1 MARRGK
7 KQRKAQLATLL
18 AVGEGPADKAF
29 INHLKDLYSKN
40 TGQRVTVE
48 AEDGG
53 SPATMIR
60 NVIRKHRH
68 ADYDRR
74 VLVLDE
80 DVPILEPDIAKA
92 RKANIELIISTPVC
106 LEGMLLRVLE
116 QQVPNGAT
124 ATFCKNQ
131 LHPQLSGRETRRE
144 SYRELFPKPVIDNTT
159 KEQIVRLRQLMLNG
173 E

>member
-29 INHLKDLYSKN
+29 INHLKDLYSQN

-60 NVIRKHRH
+60 NVIRKHQH

-80 DVPILEPDIAKA
+80 DVPIRERDLATARQAK
-92 RKANIELIISTPVC
+92 IELIISTPVC
-106 LEGMLLRVLE
+106 LEGMLLCVLK
-116 QQVPNGAT
+116 QQVPNGVT
-124 ATFCKNQ
+124 ATYCKNQ

-144 SYRELFPKPVIDNTT
+144 SYRELFPKQVIDNTT
-159 KEQIVRLRQLMLNG
+159 KEQIVRLRQLMMNSY
-173 E
+173 

>member
-7 KQRKAQLATLL
+7 KQRKVQLATLL

-29 INHLKDLYSKN
+29 INHLKYLYSQN

-60 NVIRKHRH
+60 NVIRKHQH
-68 ADYDRR
+68 AAYDRR

-80 DVPILEPDIAKA
+80 DVPIEEADIAKA
-92 RKANIELIISTPVC
+92 RHAKVELIISTPVC
-106 LEGMLLRVLE
+106 LEGMLLHVLN
-116 QQVPNGAT
+116 QQVPNEAT
-124 ATFCKNQ
+124 GTDCKAR
-131 LHPQLSGRETRRE
+131 LHLQLSGKETRRE
-144 SYRELFPKPVIDNTT
+144 SYRELFPKPVIDETT
-159 KEQIVRLRQLMLNG
+159 KQQIVRLRQLMKN
-173 E
+173 ER